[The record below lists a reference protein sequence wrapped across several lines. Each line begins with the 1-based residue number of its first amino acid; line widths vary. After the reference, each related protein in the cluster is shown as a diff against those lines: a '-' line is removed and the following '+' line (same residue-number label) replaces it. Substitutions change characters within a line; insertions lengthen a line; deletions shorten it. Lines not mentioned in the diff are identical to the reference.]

1 MKLFRSGKNKKP
13 AQEKLVT
20 VASFNY
26 AAEAHLYRTKLES
39 EGIWSF
45 VAEQFAPNWFITVG
59 AGGVKLQ
66 VRESDVPEATRI
78 LASKNEKS
86 D

>member
-1 MKLFRSGKNKKP
+1 M
-13 AQEKLVT
+13 ADDKLVT
-20 VASFNY
+20 IATFNY
-26 AAEAHLYRTKLES
+26 AAEAYLHRAKLES

-45 VAEQFAPNWFITVG
+45 VADEFAPNFFITAA

-66 VRESDVPEATRI
+66 VRESDAAEAIRI
-78 LASKNEKS
+78 LRETVG